1 MIDLKLGKKIV
12 WTKANLDMENS
23 FQGVTGID
31 SHKPKLW
38 KIFPFTA
45 GRVT

>member
-1 MIDLKLGKKIV
+1 M
-12 WTKANLDMENS
+12 WTKANLDMEMDMENS

-38 KIFPFTA
+38 NIFPFTA

>member
-1 MIDLKLGKKIV
+1 M

-38 KIFPFTA
+38 KIFPFTV
-45 GRVT
+45 GLVT